1 MAYPDKRLILAS
13 ASPRRR
19 ELMDKFGLAYQVIP
33 AEGEETAPGELSPGE
48 LVAALAAGKA
58 AEVSGRCPDA
68 VVIAADTVVEV
79 DGRILGKPGTPERAE
94 EMLSALS
101 GREHRVWTGVCVRE
115 GTLALTRCECT
126 EVRFRELSKEEIR
139 DYVATG
145 EPLDKAG
152 AYGYQGLACLFVDRI
167 EGDYFNVVGLPVCTL
182 GLMLRRF
189 GIELMPSPSREES
202 EDKRL

>member
-19 ELMDKFGLAYQVIP
+19 ELLDRFNIPYEVIP
-33 AEGEETAPGELSPGE
+33 ALGEETAPEGLPPGE

-58 AEVSGRCPDA
+58 AEVSGRCPGA

-79 DGRILGKPGTPERAE
+79 DGRILGKPGTIERAE

-101 GREHRVWTGVCVRE
+101 GRENRVWTGICVRE
-115 GTLALTRCECT
+115 GDRTLCRSECT
-126 EVRFRELSKEEIR
+126 RVHFRPLSKEEIR
-139 DYVATG
+139 AYAASG

-182 GLMLRRF
+182 GLMLREF
-189 GIELMPSPSREES
+189 GIELLPPSREES
-202 EDKRL
+202 EDKRH

>member
-19 ELMDKFGLAYQVIP
+19 ELMDKFGLTYQVIP
-33 AEGEETAPGELSPGE
+33 AEGEEAAPGDLSPGE

-68 VVIAADTVVEV
+68 VVVAADTVVEV
-79 DGRILGKPGTPERAE
+79 DGRILGKPGMPERAE

-115 GTLALTRCECT
+115 GDRAMTRYECT
-126 EVRFRELSKEEIR
+126 QVRFRELSKEEIR